1 MIFSKIKIKTL
12 GGKMNLF
19 SKIKRLFGIEQTSR
33 VLLKRETLE
42 PDNDYVTR
50 QIVMDASG
58 KVHEVYYHNRCTDY
72 LIGDVLPEQTKES
85 LWRMVR

>member
-1 MIFSKIKIKTL
+1 
-12 GGKMNLF
+12 MNLF
-19 SKIKRLFGIEQTSR
+19 SKIKRLFGINELSR
-33 VLLKRETLE
+33 VLLKHETLE

-72 LIGDVLPEQTKES
+72 FIGDVLPEQVKQGLME
-85 LWRMVR
+85 MVR

>member
-1 MIFSKIKIKTL
+1 
-12 GGKMNLF
+12 MNLF
-19 SKIKRLFGIEQTSR
+19 SKIKRLFGIEQTSM
-33 VLLKRETLE
+33 VLLKHETLE

-72 LIGDVLPEQTKES
+72 LIGDVLPEQVKQGLME
-85 LWRMVR
+85 MVR